1 MLSTEYVALINIT
14 CFCFCFIAI
23 ITVII
28 VFIEVQIHEQE
39 QLIDRSL
46 YVCGGGRGGA
56 GGAESHD

>member
-46 YVCGGGRGGA
+46 YVCVWRGGGA